1 MREDPENPKQP
12 KPMMERH
19 QGVARAPASA
29 ATPTRA
35 SLRTSARR
43 SHPKTRT
50 GCKTCKRRKIKCDET
65 QPACRNCL
73 KHSVTCDF
81 QKTAGVANALSHPEC
96 PLVLVDLELLHNFTS
111 ATFSTLSTDPTLR
124 TVWKTAIIRKAI
136 DCDYVMRS
144 ILAVSAMH
152 LAQYRPERRENYMRH
167 GIHHHHLASGAA
179 TSLLRDPLPENCEN
193 LWIFSVLTM
202 YFALGTPRT
211 SETSLLIGDSV
222 FPDWIFL
229 LSGVK
234 HLLVLIQQT
243 ARSGILSS
251 FINHGSARWKSSHEP
266 QHEKSNILDLLY
278 QRVTSA
284 VTDEHELSVY
294 RHAIHELRCQIS
306 FTLASNSKALDIM
319 DAFVWQF
326 EVAETFMPL
335 LRQMKMEA
343 IVIFAHSC
351 VILNALQGNK
361 WLQGWGEFL
370 ISKVWT
376 ILDDEHKTWVDWP
389 IQEIGWVPP

>member
-1 MREDPENPKQP
+1 
-12 KPMMERH
+12 MECEQDETH
-19 QGVARAPASA
+19 TTTTIIPPA
-29 ATPTRA
+29 
-35 SLRTSARR
+35 RTSVRK
-43 SHPKTRT
+43 SHAKTRT

-65 QPACRNCL
+65 RPSCRNCL

-81 QKTAGVANALSHPEC
+81 QAHITSAVGASLEPEC
-96 PLVLVDLELLHNFTS
+96 PLVLIDLELLHNFTS
-111 ATFSTLSTDPTLR
+111 TTFCTLSIDPTLR
-124 TVWKTAIIRKAI
+124 TVWKTAVIRKAI

-152 LAQYRPERRENYMRH
+152 LAQFRPERRETYMRH
-167 GIHHHHLASGAA
+167 GIHHHHLASSAA
-179 TSLLRDPLPENCEN
+179 TSLLKDPLPENCEN

-202 YFALGTPRT
+202 YFALGTPR
-211 SETSLLIGDSV
+211 SSKTSLLIGDSV

-234 HLLVLIQQT
+234 HLLMLIQQT
-243 ARSGILSS
+243 AKSGILSS
-251 FINHGSARWKSSHEP
+251 FINHGTARWIASHEP
-266 QHEKSNILDLLY
+266 QHERSTILDLL
-278 QRVTSA
+278 QERVTSS

-294 RHAIHELRCQIS
+294 RHAIHELQCQLS
-306 FTLASNSKALDIM
+306 FSLASNTKALDIM

-335 LRQMKMEA
+335 LRQMKTEA

-351 VILNALQGNK
+351 ILLNTMEGNR

-376 ILDDEHKTWVDWP
+376 ILDDEQKTWIQWP
-389 IQEIGWVPP
+389 VQEIGWVPP